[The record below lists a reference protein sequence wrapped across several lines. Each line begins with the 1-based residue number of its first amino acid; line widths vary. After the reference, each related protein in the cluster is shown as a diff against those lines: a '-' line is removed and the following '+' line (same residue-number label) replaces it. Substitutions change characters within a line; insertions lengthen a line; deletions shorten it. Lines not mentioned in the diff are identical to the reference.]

1 MKHLA
6 QKYFLFTTLAFL
18 AASAAHATDYKV
30 YYLGGQSNMDGFG
43 YVKDLKPEDSESVKG
58 VMMFHGNPGLDGQPI
73 GGQGLWTELRPGN
86 GTGFKSDGMTNSFSD
101 RFGVELSFARRL
113 KELDPEL
120 NIAIIKYSRGGTSLA
135 ADAAAAKTFGCWEPD
150 FHVDGENA
158 HINQY
163 DHFLATVRHAFAVQD
178 IDGDKQP
185 DTLTP
190 AGIIWMQGESDAGDE
205 MIAQRYQANLK
216 RMMDLIRAALRQDDV
231 PVVIGR
237 ISDSGKDD
245 YQKDLADGK
254 VWDFGDTVRRAQ
266 ADFVTQDENAAL
278 VETTDAYGLLRPVAL

>member
-1 MKHLA
+1 M
-6 QKYFLFTTLAFL
+6 
-18 AASAAHATDYKV
+18 
-30 YYLGGQSNMDGFG
+30 
-43 YVKDLKPEDSESVKG
+43 
-58 VMMFHGNPGLDGQPI
+58 
-73 GGQGLWTELRPGN
+73 R
-86 GTGFKSDGMTNSFSD
+86 
-101 RFGVELSFARRL
+101 
-113 KELDPEL
+113 
-120 NIAIIKYSRGGTSLA
+120 
-135 ADAAAAKTFGCWEPD
+135 CWEPD
-150 FHVDGENA
+150 FHVDGENG

-216 RMMDLIRAALRQDDV
+216 RMMDLIRAALRLDYV
-231 PVVIGR
+231 RVVIGR

-254 VWDFGDTVRRAQ
+254 VLDFGDTVRRAQ

-278 VETTDAYGLLRPVAL
+278 VETTDAYGYSDPWHYDSPGDLDLGRQFADAVHKCQNEAK